1 MRNDSYVIFNIL
13 FRYYYVKEILFIY
26 FCYYYKYYV
35 DNEEIQ
41 NIIYYNFK
49 FLNDIILFLFLF
61 KLIFDLKIL

>member
-1 MRNDSYVIFNIL
+1 MLYFIYYSDIIML
-13 FRYYYVKEILFIY
+13 KRYYLFV
-26 FCYYYKYYV
+26 FFYYYKYYV